1 MGVNLFVQMY
11 SVQTR
16 CILTFEQDR
25 LIIFG
30 LFSPVPAEV
39 DPAEVVDN
47 TR

>member
-11 SVQTR
+11 SVRTR
-16 CILTFEQDR
+16 CILTIEQDR
-25 LIIFG
+25 LIIVG

-39 DPAEVVDN
+39 DPAKVEDS